1 MMWGRENQMSEITL
15 QMEPH
20 SYYAVLLASHPLCSQ
35 ERLACYWNIDIH
47 MEMLPFINIMT

>member
-1 MMWGRENQMSEITL
+1 MSEITL

-35 ERLACYWNIDIH
+35 ERLACY
-47 MEMLPFINIMT
+47 

>member
-20 SYYAVLLASHPLCSQ
+20 SYYTVLLASNPLSSQ
-35 ERLACYWNIDIH
+35 ECLACYWNIDIH